1 MHWNNPRH
9 NCTPIETMTPQE
21 FAATLDA
28 TNLKLDA
35 SDGEIC
41 ALCDEAAHSGFASVC
56 VYPTSV
62 SICSDIL
69 YSSQA
74 RVCTV
79 IGFPHGRSSLE
90 AKREEIIR
98 AQEHGANEVDIVMN
112 YAALRASD
120 KTIVT
125 EEIVRL
131 CEVARKSDLLTKI
144 IVETCFLTS
153 TQKLTA
159 LGICETAGADFIKT
173 STGFGSAGATIE
185 DVKRFADHRKSAIKI
200 KASGGIRTLS
210 DALALLEAGAERLG
224 VSAASAL
231 LAEFQGKQFES
242 KSTDTY

>member
-1 MHWNNPRH
+1 MVPNAFKQPSTHRSLMNASD
-9 NCTPIETMTPQE
+9 

-35 SDGEIC
+35 SDGDIC
-41 ALCDEAAHSGFASVC
+41 ALSDEAAHAGYASVC

-69 YSSQA
+69 YSA
-74 RVCTV
+74 NAGVCTV

-90 AKREEIIR
+90 SKRAEILQAK
-98 AQEHGANEVDIVMN
+98 EHGANEVDIVMN
-112 YAALRASD
+112 YAELRSGE

-131 CEVARKSDLLTKI
+131 CEVARECGLLTKT
-144 IVETCFLTS
+144 IVETCFLNEA
-153 TQKLTA
+153 QKLTA
-159 LGICETAGADFIKT
+159 LAICEKAGADFIKT
-173 STGFGSAGATIE
+173 STGFGSGGATVE
-185 DVKRFADHRKSAIKI
+185 DIQLFADHRKGPIKI

-210 DALALLEAGAERLG
+210 DALALIEAGAERLG

-231 LAEFQGKQFES
+231 LAELKGEDFDAQS
-242 KSTDTY
+242 KDSY